1 MHAKTNIFILASL
14 FCRMVLP
21 LIPLWVIIVVIA
33 LVFIMFLIR
42 SSNNINVLTFIKR
55 NFFYFF
61 VVLFLAIFVISMI
74 NITLSHDFDLA
85 TLKGWGSAFKIYLN
99 WFVGVFKNI
108 VKVTGY
114 AIQQDWIASG
124 NSTG

>member
-1 MHAKTNIFILASL
+1 
-14 FCRMVLP
+14 MVLP